1 MAVQPIDIQ
10 VNFSQ
15 LNTVSAEQTMAKQA
29 VLAAEADSTRHM
41 IRESLKQSEKV
52 KKIENKMIGVTAIH
66 DDEEAP
72 SAKSRNEDTLSNLPH
87 RQPKEGK
94 PIVYAEDPEKG
105 HEVDLM
111 C

>member
-15 LNTVSAEQTMAKQA
+15 LNTVSAEQSMSKQA

-41 IRESLKQSEKV
+41 IRESLKQAEKV
-52 KKIENKMIGVTAIH
+52 KKIENGMIGVAAIH
-66 DDEEAP
+66 DGEEEP
-72 SAKSRNEDTLSNLPH
+72 SAKSWDNRTIDETLL
-87 RQPKEGK
+87 RQSKKEH
-94 PIVYAEDPEKG
+94 PVVFVDDPDKG
-105 HEVDLM
+105 HEIDLM

>member
-15 LNTVSAEQTMAKQA
+15 LNTVSAEQTMNKQA

-52 KKIENKMIGVTAIH
+52 KKIENKMIGVSAIH
-66 DDEEAP
+66 DGEEAP
-72 SAKSRNEDTLSNLPH
+72 SAKSRNGDNMAELPH
-87 RQPKEGK
+87 RQSKNGAQ
-94 PIVYAEDPEKG
+94 IVYTEDPEKG

>member
-15 LNTVSAEQTMAKQA
+15 LNTVSAEQSMNRQA
-29 VLAAEADSTRHM
+29 MLAAEADSTRHM
-41 IRESLKQSEKV
+41 IRESLKQAEKV

-66 DDEEAP
+66 DGEEAP
-72 SAKSRNEDTLSNLPH
+72 SAKSRSGSDMPDLPR
-87 RQPKEGK
+87 RQPKEDK